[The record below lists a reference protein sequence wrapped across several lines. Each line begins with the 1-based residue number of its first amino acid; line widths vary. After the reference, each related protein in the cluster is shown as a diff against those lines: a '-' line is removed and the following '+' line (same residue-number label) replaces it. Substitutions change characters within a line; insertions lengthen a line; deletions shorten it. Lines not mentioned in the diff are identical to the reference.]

1 MVMDLT
7 QDGVEL
13 KIEGNSLFLNRI
25 IFVTV
30 VWLKID
36 SINLFLRKMKIDLY
50 IVLFA
55 FLSNQFIL

>member
-36 SINLFLRKMKIDLY
+36 LY